1 MNCHLYE
8 HEILLQPNGQ
18 EEVSHEK
25 VMSTIKEHHQ
35 IVLDQIEYKN
45 KEALI
50 ELKDKSEEV
59 SHLRH
64 KVDEELVEVLSSMHK
79 LTEHVSRCLD
89 KH

>member
-18 EEVSHEK
+18 EELSHEK